1 MNNIFKPFQPTITD
15 MGLKRFGLS
24 LEYSPPCKIL
34 EGIVHSYL
42 QVKAERATPYPVM
55 PDGSQS
61 IFISPQ
67 GSMIGGA
74 QLKACEIKILE
85 PGEYFGIRFYP
96 GALRYFFDLNI
107 SEITAQFV
115 DEKFFP
121 NRSFGDLHKNLYRS
135 QYFKERAVIC
145 EEWLLRNYKPQP
157 NSQFDRALGLIYQ
170 SLGGIKISQLAS
182 SVGWSTRH
190 LNRVFQFHTGLST
203 KTFSQIIRIQS
214 VCRQLYISPD
224 DSLEMALELGF
235 FDQPHLIKN
244 FRKYLLSNP
253 GCFFDRFRSD
263 FYN

>member
-1 MNNIFKPFQPTITD
+1 
-15 MGLKRFGLS
+15 MGLKCFDLS
-24 LEYSPPCKIL
+24 LEYSFPCEIL

-67 GSMIGGA
+67 SSMISGA
-74 QLKACEIKILE
+74 QLKACDIHILE

-121 NRSFGDLHKNLYRS
+121 NRSFGELHKNLYRRK
-135 QYFKERAVIC
+135 YFRERAVIC
-145 EEWLLRNYKPQP
+145 EEWLLKNYKPQP
-157 NSQFDRALGLIYQ
+157 NFRFDLALGLIYQ
-170 SLGGIKISQLAS
+170 SLGNMRVSQLAS

-190 LNRVFQFHTGLST
+190 LNRVFQLHTGLST
-203 KTFSQIIRIQS
+203 KEFSQVIRIQN

-224 DSLEMALELGF
+224 DSLKTALELGF
-235 FDQPHLIKN
+235 FDQPHLIKD

-253 GCFFDRFRSD
+253 GNFFDRFRSD